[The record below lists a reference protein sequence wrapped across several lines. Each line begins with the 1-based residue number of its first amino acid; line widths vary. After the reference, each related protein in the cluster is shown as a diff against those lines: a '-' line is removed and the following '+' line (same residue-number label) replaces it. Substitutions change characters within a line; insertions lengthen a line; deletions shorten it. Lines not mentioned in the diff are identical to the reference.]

1 METGAVHHIISG
13 HKNSVIKVATSPVED
28 MFATASGDMT
38 MRLWKYSTIDKGK
51 DDFQQFLDM
60 ESLNNLDG
68 FASFDFQDFNFQSAE
83 REPMV
88 GKRSNLH
95 DLLS

>member
-1 METGAVHHIISG
+1 MLSGSRDKCVVFWDTEVGTLHHIIYG
-13 HKNSVIKVATSPVED
+13 HSNSVVKVATSPVED
-28 MFATASGDMT
+28 MFATSGGDMIV
-38 MRLWKYSTIDKGK
+38 RLWKYSTVGKGK
-51 DDFQQFLDM
+51 TPAD
-60 ESLNNLDG
+60 
-68 FASFDFQDFNFQSAE
+68 